1 MAFNVTFY
9 NFSKR
14 ENATYRPT
22 GSGETYPCVLKETS
36 SIANPEIILEMGTAD
51 APSWNYA
58 YIAEFNRYYFISDW
72 VWVQNRLWSAALSTD
87 LLATYK
93 DEIGASE
100 LYVLRSSAANDGT
113 IIDDYYPA
121 KVNSVFTQVSI
132 PAPFITDDVQR
143 GTFVIGISGE
153 NVPTYGSTTF
163 YTMDASMTLA
173 LVRALNNDYVTTL
186 NHFET
191 ADASLALQKAL
202 IDPIQ
207 YITSCIW
214 YPIDIGDMPDV
225 GQQGRQINIGGIS
238 LPGASGYPIDP
249 SNPLVEFNY
258 SFTLPDHPQIA
269 RGQYMNGAYRK
280 LFLEFPPFGAVELDG
295 TIACNYQ
302 KIIVNITIDTISGFA
317 NIRIGCG
324 NGTTITELLEKYE
337 TRAGVPMQLS
347 SVYRDTFNGLG
358 NALRSAAG
366 AIGGLLTGN
375 LFGAG
380 ASVFNGI
387 SSVNNAAKPRV
398 ESVGSNGSF
407 ASYAGTFTLYVQFLN
422 VVDDDN
428 PHVGRPLCQ
437 IRRVDTIP
445 GYLLIKDAEIDING
459 FTGESEAVRAYL
471 ESGFFYG

>member
-9 NFSKR
+9 SFSKR
-14 ENATYRPT
+14 ENSTYRPT
-22 GSGETYPCVLKETS
+22 DPGETYSCVLKAESNIS
-36 SIANPEIILEMGTAD
+36 SPEIILDIGTANN
-51 APSWNYA
+51 PEWNYA
-58 YIAEFNRYYFISDW
+58 YIEEFDRYYYVSDW
-72 VWVQNRLWSAALSTD
+72 RWIENRLWSASLSTD

-93 DEIGASE
+93 NEIGASE
-100 LYVLRSSAANDGT
+100 LYVLRSSAASDGT

-121 KVNSVFTQVSI
+121 KVNSGFTPVSI
-132 PAPFITDDVQR
+132 QSPFKSDIQQ
-143 GTFVIGISGE
+143 GTFVLGVSGE
-153 NVPTYGSTTF
+153 NAPTYGSTTF
-163 YTMDASMTLA
+163 YAMDASMALA
-173 LVRALNNDYVTTL
+173 LVRALNNNYVTVA
-186 NHFET
+186 NNFET

-214 YPIDIGDMPDV
+214 YPLDIGDLPTV
-225 GQQGRQINIGGIS
+225 GQQGRQINIGGIE
-238 LPGASGYPIDP
+238 LPGASGYPINP
-249 SNPLVEFNY
+249 STPLITFNY

-302 KIIVNITIDTISGFA
+302 KIIVNITIDTTSGFA
-317 NIRIGCG
+317 TIRIGCG
-324 NGTTITELLEKYE
+324 NGTSITELLEKYE

-358 NALRSAAG
+358 NTLRAAAG

-387 SSVNNAAKPRV
+387 SSVSNVAKPRV

-422 VVDDDN
+422 VVDEDV
-428 PHVGRPLCQ
+428 PHAGRPLCQ
-437 IRRVDTIP
+437 IRRIDTLP
-445 GYLLIKDAEIDING
+445 GYLLIKDGEIDIDG
-459 FTGESEAVRAYL
+459 FTGEAEAVRAYL
-471 ESGFFYG
+471 EGGFFYG